1 MEGYF
6 FCLCGPILPNSDAE
20 ELSQSRVYF
29 VSCIQAIHVFQNVPG
44 SCACCAMSI
53 SYIISDIYL
62 FFLGGGEEWLLYYL
76 FSLLNNNLLIEVT
89 FDFFA
94 LRYMDDWVFIVD
106 KNNIQSIIT
115 VRNLSVIQNT
125 MLILS
130 LHFENALSFV
140 HRQAN

>member
-29 VSCIQAIHVFQNVPG
+29 VSSYRLFMCPK
-44 SCACCAMSI
+44 CAGQLRVLRDV
-53 SYIISDIYL
+53 YKLHYTRYL
-62 FFLGGGEEWLLYYL
+62 FFFVGGWLLYYF
-76 FSLLNNNLLIEVT
+76 FSLLINNLLIEVT